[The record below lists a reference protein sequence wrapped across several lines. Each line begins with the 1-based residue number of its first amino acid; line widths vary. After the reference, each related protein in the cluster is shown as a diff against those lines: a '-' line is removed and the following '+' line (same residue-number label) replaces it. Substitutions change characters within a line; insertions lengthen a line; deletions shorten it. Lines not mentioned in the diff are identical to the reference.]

1 MNISRKAKQKAL
13 ELKEFSGSKIKNPDD
28 MLTLIEISL
37 TPGKEKMFEDIQ
49 FTAKYLNGLGK
60 ALKTNI
66 SNLANPKQNGK
77 SVSAEDARKKIMD
90 EFKANMKKL
99 SEMFSEYIKEINE
112 AQQTEFKDKYL
123 SLNGQALQNLTTL
136 IYDLSWLK
144 ILNNSK
150 KTPPSKS

>member
-1 MNISRKAKQKAL
+1 MNISKKAKQKAL
-13 ELKEFSGSKIKNPDD
+13 EIREFSGSKIKNPDD
-28 MLTLIEISL
+28 LLILIEIGL
-37 TPGKEKMFEDIQ
+37 AQDKAKQFEDIQ

-99 SEMFSEYIKEINE
+99 SEMLGEYIKDIDENMQ
-112 AQQTEFKDKYL
+112 ADFTNKYL
-123 SLNGQALQNLTTL
+123 ALNGEALQKLTTL
-136 IYDLSWLK
+136 IYDLSWMKALS
-144 ILNNSK
+144 NSRK
-150 KTPPSKS
+150 DKS